1 MSQNNKMMSFSNSK
15 GLPEPNETFDKKGG
29 FVKWGAKNDY
39 PFFLLD
45 MYNGSAWHQGI
56 LNSKTH
62 YISGGGV
69 EVVNGILDEFLEN
82 KHSDFKIEEVV
93 KKLTFDFELFNSIAV
108 VGTWNR
114 DGSRVARWEY
124 VDAEKIR
131 SNGDESL
138 YFYSDDWGARKQ
150 TPEDT
155 NYKEYKPLDLKNKVG
170 KFIIYYKSPTK
181 QSKGE
186 KGIYPKPTYFGGL
199 TAINTDYLISKWHL
213 HGLQNGFKGGSIVN
227 FASGEPDS
235 DEKKRAIR
243 DDVKGSTTSIEDTN
257 QVIITFSDGQENAPS
272 VVQLNGNDLAD
283 RYNLTEKSVQ
293 QNILVCHS
301 ATNPMLFGIKT
312 EGQLGGATELLESY
326 EIFKSTYIQ
335 SRQTTIEWL
344 LNLMVELSGFTGT
357 LKLKDAP
364 PVDVVQDAID
374 EKSDNGVA
382 EIDGEVVDDVSGTA
396 MNGAQISS
404 LVGIVE
410 AIGLGTLSADA
421 GVEVI
426 LASFPT
432 IDREQARKIVGIDSD
447 SQQFRSADKDLK
459 VFKKF
464 GESKDKFKVVRSIS
478 VSNDFGSDDVAKM
491 ESNNFSMFFDKIGDI
506 RAGLTD
512 LDKNVL
518 ELLRRG
524 EDGTSISNA
533 IDEPI
538 VDVAKSIDKLNR
550 LNLLVDNATSTLGE
564 QVLDGL
570 DIEVDQFEVR
580 YSYEVKSGLGKE
592 VIPTTRDFCREL
604 IGQNRMYL
612 RSEID
617 QISSAIGRD
626 VWRYRG
632 GFYHNDKI
640 GRTTPWCRHEWRQ
653 SLVIKQ

>member
-93 KKLTFDFELFNSIAV
+93 KKLTFDFELFNSMAV

-124 VDAEKIR
+124 IDAEKIR

-155 NYKEYKPLDLKNKVG
+155 NYKEIKPLDLKNKVG

-213 HGLQNGFKGGSIVN
+213 HGLQNGFKGGTIVN

-257 QVIITFSDGQENAPS
+257 QVIITFSDGQENAPE

-326 EIFKSTYIQ
+326 EIFKSTYIE
-335 SRQTTIEWL
+335 SRQSTIEWL

-364 PVDVVQDAID
+364 PVKAEKEEVQTD
-374 EKSDNGVA
+374 EMKQ
-382 EIDGEVVDDVSGTA
+382 E
-396 MNGAQISS
+396 
-404 LVGIVE
+404 
-410 AIGLGTLSADA
+410 
-421 GVEVI
+421 
-426 LASFPT
+426 
-432 IDREQARKIVGIDSD
+432 
-447 SQQFRSADKDLK
+447 FRSADKDLK

-464 GESKDKFKVVRSIS
+464 GQSKDKFKVVRSIS
-478 VSNDFGSDDVAKM
+478 VSNEFGSDDVAKM

-580 YSYEVKSGLGKE
+580 YSYEVKAGLGEE